1 MFELTQEQKM
11 FQDLKR
17 FGVDNWDGIA
27 DLLEEAAQKIE
38 NLEKDQKMLRALE
51 RAGVD
56 NWDGYD
62 IAMEYLEEEN

>member
-1 MFELTQEQKM
+1 MVELTQEQKM
-11 FQDLKR
+11 FQVLKR
-17 FGVDNWDGIA
+17 VGVDNWDGIA
-27 DLLEEAAQKIE
+27 DLLEEAAQEIE
-38 NLEKDQKMLRALE
+38 NLTKDQKMLRALE